1 RMAASV
7 PSSRSTAAR
16 ATRRTAT
23 WRAGPRRS
31 VTVKDRASRTG
42 KDTGKVRERD
52 RGRATAR
59 SIATATATRTSRMAS
74 RARASRTTRARGN
87 RRRDSTRKGSRITR
101 SRRGSRDSQGS
112 RVRASATAATRI
124 ATAIAAAATR
134 RRLAQFRLD
143 PVAERADLG
152 QVRELLRAHEP
163 VALVGLHRDVEEAL
177 QRAAL
182 EVLADDGVA
191 RERDSFAAS
200 GRLDRIGRVVEHRP
214 AGDRLVE
221 LHARG
226 DVPLVPVVAV
236 LADDA
241 HLQQVGGILRDLHLR
256 ARDREP
262 LVFQERLAGK
272 RRIGALAEANADVHL
287 VGREVRERRRR
298 HHAYFD
304 VRILLH

>member
-74 RARASRTTRARGN
+74 RARASRS
-87 RRRDSTRKGSRITR
+87 RDSTRKGSRITR

-191 RERDSFAAS
+191 RERYSFA
-200 GRLDRIGRVVEHRP
+200 
-214 AGDRLVE
+214 
-221 LHARG
+221 
-226 DVPLVPVVAV
+226 
-236 LADDA
+236 
-241 HLQQVGGILRDLHLR
+241 
-256 ARDREP
+256 
-262 LVFQERLAGK
+262 
-272 RRIGALAEANADVHL
+272 
-287 VGREVRERRRR
+287 
-298 HHAYFD
+298 
-304 VRILLH
+304 